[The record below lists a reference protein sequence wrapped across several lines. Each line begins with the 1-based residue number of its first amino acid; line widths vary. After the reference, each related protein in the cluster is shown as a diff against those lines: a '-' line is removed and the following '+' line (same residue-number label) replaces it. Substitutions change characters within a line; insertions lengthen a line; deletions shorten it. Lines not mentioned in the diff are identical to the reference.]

1 MSVFGM
7 HMNAFCNLL
16 DLFLTVTSAHGRTAR
31 LTSPAQQLHTSTLRH
46 CAANVAM
53 AASDA
58 AVPEASAGAAATAK
72 VGVSIDVPFVEKYRP
87 QLVRK
92 RNAT

>member
-1 MSVFGM
+1 
-7 HMNAFCNLL
+7 
-16 DLFLTVTSAHGRTAR
+16 
-31 LTSPAQQLHTSTLRH
+31 
-46 CAANVAM
+46 M